1 MSQPEIVPELAPLF
15 HPRSVAVIGATNN
28 LTKWG
33 FSTFYSLMR
42 HYQGDLYAVNN
53 RDAEILGYPAYAK
66 ITDIPGPVDLAVIVI
81 PPEKVAG
88 VMEECV
94 EKEVKAGVIITA
106 GFAEVG
112 RQGKAMQDE
121 VLRAARKGGI
131 RLVGPN
137 CMGMWSASANLTAF
151 MFPLPIMEGPLS
163 LVSQGGNVGGA
174 LVSDAVSRG
183 VGFQHYISCGCTADI
198 QIEDY
203 IEYMGNDDS
212 VKVIMVY
219 IEGLADGD
227 RFVKKVKP
235 VTLKKPVV
243 ALKPGKTEAAARAIS
258 SHSGALS
265 GSDMIYDAAFK
276 KAGVIRT
283 ETTMELLDVAIGLL
297 TQPLPRG
304 RNVVIT
310 TPGGSYGVMCADACA
325 TLGLNVIDLPPGVME
340 TFNEMFPSRWSHG
353 NPVDPAG
360 DRNLIQYLK
369 APDILLRYP
378 EIDALIFMGFGSFS
392 GISAMLTS
400 AGGQINKRL
409 ESMRKRMKG
418 FEQTARKYG
427 EMLDSG
433 DHTQIREIIEIGLGM
448 LFGSVMAT
456 SSSDMEEFINMVSDA
471 LTSEQMRQSS
481 FFKGLKKLF
490 DSVAEG
496 DLDAAKMADIM
507 DLIAPMLDAIISHWI
522 CKYNKP
528 VITTTF
534 NEAVSRIGEGGH
546 YPYSN
551 AERASKVLAKLVEYA
566 EFLESEGKK
575 KAH

>member
-258 SHSGALS
+258 SHSTG
-265 GSDMIYDAAFK
+265 
-276 KAGVIRT
+276 
-283 ETTMELLDVAIGLL
+283 
-297 TQPLPRG
+297 RG
-304 RNVVIT
+304 
-310 TPGGSYGVMCADACA
+310 YWFADSAPA
-325 TLGLNVIDLPPGVME
+325 
-340 TFNEMFPSRWSHG
+340 SR
-353 NPVDPAG
+353 P
-360 DRNLIQYLK
+360 K
-369 APDILLRYP
+369 C
-378 EIDALIFMGFGSFS
+378 
-392 GISAMLTS
+392 
-400 AGGQINKRL
+400 
-409 ESMRKRMKG
+409 
-418 FEQTARKYG
+418 
-427 EMLDSG
+427 G
-433 DHTQIREIIEIGLGM
+433 DHHAR
-448 LFGSVMAT
+448 
-456 SSSDMEEFINMVSDA
+456 
-471 LTSEQMRQSS
+471 RQ
-481 FFKGLKKLF
+481 LWCH
-490 DSVAEG
+490 V
-496 DLDAAKMADIM
+496 
-507 DLIAPMLDAIISHWI
+507 
-522 CKYNKP
+522 
-528 VITTTF
+528 
-534 NEAVSRIGEGGH
+534 R
-546 YPYSN
+546 
-551 AERASKVLAKLVEYA
+551 
-566 EFLESEGKK
+566 
-575 KAH
+575 